1 MEVTMIQKFIE
12 IQTKQHTKKVSINV
26 DNILTY
32 EPNKDNTCTVIR
44 LLGGSNIVNE
54 ESYDD
59 FKCRLNDI
67 STTALH

>member
-1 MEVTMIQKFIE
+1 MIQKFIE
-12 IQTKQHTKKVSINV
+12 IQTKQHTKRVSINV
-26 DNILTY
+26 GNILSY
-32 EPNKDNTCTVIR
+32 EPNGDNTCTVIR
-44 LLGGSNIVNE
+44 LSDGSKIMNE